1 MFDPLPESHSGM
13 GSVRTAEVL
22 NYRAALPPV
31 ASIPHATALLSATA
45 SNPSA
50 VARDIEQAARSGNIR
65 KIIIPMRGGLGETLI
80 PISELEALVTRAQE
94 KGLIDMPTKNGFLA
108 YLRSNPGTTRV
119 PRTVPS
125 PDGRGLLLDVKQT
138 DALIRAGFL
147 TSQSGQNGGH
157 IVSSFSRPEDKYTL
171 MSLETVANA
180 TSGTFHA
187 VGGRDVIHS
196 SGGTGIPS
204 AMDTLTTT
212 LSLAVPGNGTYLKL
226 VAAAVAHL
234 TSLLEKAQYREMTET
249 SLKEKW
255 NGGIA
260 GDAASLAKR
269 SRGEF
274 VGILP
279 GRTKKW
285 KDFYGLRFEWVLD
298 EALGMGVVE
307 GFDTGSVGRGIRLVV

>member
-1 MFDPLPESHSGM
+1 MFDPIPEAHSGM
-13 GSVRTAEVL
+13 GSVRTAEIL

-31 ASIPHATALLSATA
+31 ASIPHVTALLTATA

-50 VARDIEQAARSGNIR
+50 IARDIEQAARSGEIR

-80 PISELEALVTRAQE
+80 PTSDLDSLITKAQE
-94 KGLIDMPTKNGFLA
+94 KGLIDGHTKHGFLA
-108 YLRSNPGTTRV
+108 YLRSNPGTTRI

-125 PDGRGLLLDVKQT
+125 PDGNGLLLDVKQT
-138 DALIRAGFL
+138 DALVRAGFL
-147 TSQSGQNGGH
+147 TSPSGQNGGH

-171 MSLETVANA
+171 MSVETVANA
-180 TSGTFHA
+180 ISGTFHA

-204 AMDTLTTT
+204 ALDTLTTT

-234 TSLLEKAQYREMTET
+234 TSLLEKAQYREMTES

-260 GDAASLAKR
+260 GDATSLAKR

-274 VGILP
+274 AGILP

-307 GFDTGSVGRGIRLVV
+307 GFETGSVGRGIRLI